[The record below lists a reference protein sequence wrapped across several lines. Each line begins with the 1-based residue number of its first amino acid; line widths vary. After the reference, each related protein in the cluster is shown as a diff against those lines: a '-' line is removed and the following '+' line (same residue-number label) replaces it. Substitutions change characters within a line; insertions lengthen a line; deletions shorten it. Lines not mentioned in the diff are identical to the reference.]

1 MSFGKPSPTKALFIG
16 PAEPVKLIVHL
27 NQITVIV
34 IPHGTNRA
42 LEIRTMMRSK
52 VRTTDGKEIFVFN
65 GEDGSWSTVCRT
77 STASNPVLTAS
88 PFDACEKV
96 LSVMRACKAVSKVTI
111 SDESGV
117 EISLEQVRTMQF
129 VPIEE
134 SAVVDSETDE
144 VAEAVLELN
153 EKTARHDEDI
163 SSLKAKL
170 ARAEDEIS
178 TLSATLF
185 ELQGVVNGLVA
196 AAPPPPSAE
205 DVVEVKQEVA
215 APPAKRKA
223 PQEPGRLA
231 RAAAKKRTPSE

>member
-1 MSFGKPSPTKALFIG
+1 MNLPGGSGLEKAL
-16 PAEPVKLIVHL
+16 AAARAD
-27 NQITVIV
+27 
-34 IPHGTNRA
+34 RA

-65 GEDGSWSTVCRT
+65 GEGGSWSTVCRT

-134 SAVVDSETDE
+134 SA
-144 VAEAVLELN
+144 ALN
-153 EKTARHDEDI
+153 AASKLPKRFCKT
-163 SSLKAKL
+163 
-170 ARAEDEIS
+170 
-178 TLSATLF
+178 
-185 ELQGVVNGLVA
+185 
-196 AAPPPPSAE
+196 
-205 DVVEVKQEVA
+205 
-215 APPAKRKA
+215 
-223 PQEPGRLA
+223 
-231 RAAAKKRTPSE
+231 